1 MKIVYMG
8 TPEFAVYPL
17 EKLIVSSHE
26 VGYVVC
32 QPDMAKDRG
41 KKVKFSPVKEVA
53 LKNQIRVLQPEKIKN
68 NEEFINELR
77 QYSPD
82 LIVVAAYGKILPRE
96 ILMLPRLGC
105 INIHASILPR
115 WRGAAPIQRAIMA
128 GDEET
133 GVSLMQMSE
142 GLDTGDVIAKSCTEI
157 GKKNGADLHREL
169 SIIGGNLLIDNL
181 DDIMNNTVNIEKQD
195 ESKVTYADMLSKSDG
210 LLDFFKDAKK
220 LERQIRG
227 LYPWPG
233 TYTYR
238 NGEVF
243 KIWDAEALEGIR
255 QKGNTPGRIL
265 NVSNDGIEVAT
276 AKGSSLLIKVVQVPN
291 KKRMSVEDFIK
302 GNDVEIGSMLG

>member
-17 EKLIVSSHE
+17 EKLIGSSHE

-53 LKNQIRVLQPEKIKN
+53 LKNQIKVLQPEKIKN

-77 QYSPD
+77 QYNPD

-243 KIWDAEALEGIR
+243 KIWDAEALESIR

-276 AKGSSLLIKVVQVPN
+276 AKGSSLLIREEQDLN
-291 KKRMSVEDFIK
+291 KKGVGVGVFLREQVVE
-302 GNDVEIGSMLG
+302 

>member
-17 EKLIVSSHE
+17 EKLIGSSHE

-32 QPDMAKDRG
+32 QPDMAKGRG

-53 LKNQIRVLQPEKIKN
+53 LKNQIKVLQPEKIKN

-77 QYSPD
+77 QYNPD

-210 LLDFFKDAKK
+210 LLDFFKDAKNWNDR
-220 LERQIRG
+220 LEVCIRG
-227 LYPWPG
+227 QELIHTGTERFLRYGMRKPWKVSD
-233 TYTYR
+233 R
-238 NGEVF
+238 
-243 KIWDAEALEGIR
+243 KGIR
-255 QKGNTPGRIL
+255 P
-265 NVSNDGIEVAT
+265 E
-276 AKGSSLLIKVVQVPN
+276 
-291 KKRMSVEDFIK
+291 EY
-302 GNDVEIGSMLG
+302 

>member
-17 EKLIVSSHE
+17 EKLIGSSHE

-53 LKNQIRVLQPEKIKN
+53 LKNQIKVLQPEKIKN

-82 LIVVAAYGKILPRE
+82 LIVVTAYGKILPRE

-181 DDIMNNTVNIEKQD
+181 DDILNNTVNTEKQD

-291 KKRMSVEDFIK
+291 KKRKRI
-302 GNDVEIGSMLG
+302 L